1 MGLSNERLALLYNET
16 DNKKSKQKIFL
27 ELKNNLEI
35 KTNKIINF
43 WVNRFS
49 KNFEKYE
56 DYQTYRQVADM
67 VLVSTLNMF
76 MGTNEKFIIE
86 KWYIERLKNSL
97 YDLNNDKIDK
107 ENYEIYMDF
116 QLENM
121 DNIISDKNYDN
132 IVVDIDNKK
141 LYDILRL
148 YIDKIKF
155 INKNDKTKA
164 DYKEIFLDS
173 LGFNKERVQKSYAEL
188 ARKNNC
194 TRQNICNNC
203 TRYTKKLIKLLKQ
216 DNKLESLRQYL

>member
-27 ELKNNLEI
+27 ELKDRLES
-35 KTNKIINF
+35 KTWHVVNF
-43 WVNRFS
+43 WVKRFS
-49 KNFEKYE
+49 QSFEKKEYDE
-56 DYQTYRQVADM
+56 IYKQTADM
-67 VLVSTLNMF
+67 TLISILNNF
-76 MGTNEKFIIE
+76 METDDKFILE
-86 KWYIERLKNSL
+86 KWYVRKLKNNL
-97 YDLNNDKIDK
+97 YDLNKDKIDK

-121 DNIISDKNYDN
+121 ENIISTENYN
-132 IVVDIDNKK
+132 NYEKTIYKK
-141 LYDILRL
+141 YLYDILRL

-155 INKNDKTKA
+155 INKNDKTET

-188 ARKNNC
+188 ARENNC